1 MIQQTERYFK
11 CPECG
16 AVAVVDEDIE
26 PGEFETC
33 LECDEEIDPPGYL
46 GRVLGVLSKAKTWMI
61 ILRIDALMRP

>member
-1 MIQQTERYFK
+1 MIQQSERYFK

-33 LECDEEIDPPGYL
+33 LECDEEIDPRTNPAIREEFWAYCQKLKHG
-46 GRVLGVLSKAKTWMI
+46 
-61 ILRIDALMRP
+61 